1 MKGKTT
7 YYKIINWTRIRV
19 KTKQDSRNY
28 FESLVFYSKTM
39 QYVINI
45 SVHDIQ
51 NWQGLLIG
59 IIFTKSIYYLTS

>member
-7 YYKIINWTRIRV
+7 YYKIINWTHIRA

-45 SVHDIQ
+45 GVHDIQ
-51 NWQGLLIG
+51 N
-59 IIFTKSIYYLTS
+59 

>member
-7 YYKIINWTRIRV
+7 YYKIINWTHFRM

-39 QYVINI
+39 KYVINI
-45 SVHDIQ
+45 NVIDLQ
-51 NWQGLLIG
+51 N
-59 IIFTKSIYYLTS
+59 

>member
-7 YYKIINWTRIRV
+7 YYKIINWTHIRA

-45 SVHDIQ
+45 NVNDLQ
-51 NWQGLLIG
+51 
-59 IIFTKSIYYLTS
+59 K

>member
-7 YYKIINWTRIRV
+7 YYKIINWTHIRV

-39 QYVINI
+39 KYVINI

-51 NWQGLLIG
+51 N
-59 IIFTKSIYYLTS
+59 

>member
-7 YYKIINWTRIRV
+7 YYKIINWTHIRA

-39 QYVINI
+39 QYVKNI
-45 SVHDIQ
+45 GVHDIQ
-51 NWQGLLIG
+51 N
-59 IIFTKSIYYLTS
+59 

>member
-7 YYKIINWTRIRV
+7 YYKIINWTQIRA

-39 QYVINI
+39 KYVINI
-45 SVHDIQ
+45 NVIDLQ
-51 NWQGLLIG
+51 N
-59 IIFTKSIYYLTS
+59 